1 MKQQLCA
8 PLLFFFSCFLFAQET
23 VFVKS
28 TEIGNGIICERAGEC
43 FVITPAHVVSESVS
57 DILVRS
63 ANRIN
68 NTANLIDAYEADLA
82 ILGITKSSSTTCKS
96 WDISDQ
102 FDRAIDNVSSGFV
115 EYLDEFGASNMVH
128 VNITSKDQTSFII
141 IPQNANIGFRKGMS
155 GSSFYI
161 NYQGEKILAGML
173 MSMEDDSKQAF
184 VYQIDDIMRTLA
196 SFFDVKRQVETT
208 YNGPKR
214 LGVMLLKDNNRYVEV
229 NNKLVTNINK
239 GTSYK
244 AYDKF
249 AENDYVE
256 KEFDNI
262 VLGRSDLVI
271 PSKLRKELDQL
282 FLGNVIFETET
293 NRKNM
298 HTVYVR
304 LNASLYLTNNLNVI
318 DSYSFMGKGLGFDEK
333 TAEKQAIKS
342 LLTNMENQFK

>member
-1 MKQQLCA
+1 MRGQLSVCLL
-8 PLLFFFSCFLFAQET
+8 LLFPFLTFAQET
-23 VFVKS
+23 VFIKS
-28 TEIGNGIICERAGEC
+28 NEIGNGIICERAGEC
-43 FVITPAHVVSESVS
+43 FVITPDHVVSESVS
-57 DILVRS
+57 DILVS
-63 ANRIN
+63 NANRIN
-68 NTANLIDAYEADLA
+68 STANLIEAYETDLA
-82 ILGITKSSSTTCKS
+82 ILRISKSSNAICEN

-102 FDRAIDNVSSGFV
+102 FNKAIDNMSTGFI
-115 EYLDEFGASNMVH
+115 EYLDEFGISNMVH

-196 SFFDVKRQVETT
+196 PFFDIKRQVETS
-208 YNGPKR
+208 YSGPKR
-214 LGVMLLKDNNRYVEV
+214 LGVMLLKDHDRYVDM
-229 NNKLVTNINK
+229 NNQLVANINK

-244 AYDKF
+244 AYSKF
-249 AENDYVE
+249 SENDYVA

-271 PSKLRKELDQL
+271 PNKLRKELDQL
-282 FLGNVIFETET
+282 FLGNVTFDSET

-298 HTVYVR
+298 YVVHAR
-304 LNASLYLTNNLNVI
+304 LNASLYLTSNLNLM
-318 DSYSFMGKGLGFDEK
+318 DSYSFMGKGIGFDEK
-333 TAEKQAIKS
+333 SAEKQAIKS
-342 LLTNMENQFK
+342 LLTNIENQFR